1 MLNPVREKVRY
12 KHYSLST
19 ERTYISWIKH
29 YIVFHGKRHPTEM
42 GSIEVEQ
49 FLSYLANERYVSS
62 ATQNQALSAILFLYR
77 EVLELKL
84 PWMDGFERSKKTL
97 ACGIKE
103 PLHESFMSHIAG
115 KIMMI
120 ARSATKSSWATSSCR
135 WETGT
140 ALCQESSIAGED
152 SQPTSPHTLRHSFA
166 THILQAGYD
175 IRTVREL
182 LGHSDVSTTMIYT
195 HVLNKGGKG
204 VISPLDHLWSKVHS
218 AWFCRY
224 WSVSVCHGGI
234 RFWMIGEVTKLVVSG

>member
-140 ALCQESSIAGED
+140 ALCQESSIAGGNN
-152 SQPTSPHTLRHSFA
+152 
-166 THILQAGYD
+166 QASHHL
-175 IRTVREL
+175 I
-182 LGHSDVSTTMIYT
+182 HC
-195 HVLNKGGKG
+195 
-204 VISPLDHLWSKVHS
+204 VIPLPRI
-218 AWFCRY
+218 FCRRVMIFGQCRNY
-224 WSVSVCHGGI
+224 WGTVMFQRRWFIRMFWIKVAKASSALWIIYEAKFIRLGFAGI
-234 RFWMIGEVTKLVVSG
+234 DQLAFAMGASGSGWLVKLPN

>member
-84 PWMDGFERSKKTL
+84 PWMDGFERSKKRL
-97 ACGIKE
+97 
-103 PLHESFMSHIAG
+103 PVVFLHESFMSHIAG

-120 ARSATKSSWATSSCR
+120 ARSATKSS
-135 WETGT
+135 
-140 ALCQESSIAGED
+140 
-152 SQPTSPHTLRHSFA
+152 
-166 THILQAGYD
+166 
-175 IRTVREL
+175 
-182 LGHSDVSTTMIYT
+182 
-195 HVLNKGGKG
+195 
-204 VISPLDHLWSKVHS
+204 
-218 AWFCRY
+218 
-224 WSVSVCHGGI
+224 
-234 RFWMIGEVTKLVVSG
+234 

>member
-77 EVLELKL
+77 EALELKL

-140 ALCQESSIAGED
+140 ALCQESSIAGGN
-152 SQPTSPHTLRHSFA
+152 SQASHHLIHCVIPLPRIFCRRVMIFA
-166 THILQAGYD
+166 QCRNYWG
-175 IRTVREL
+175 TVMFQRRWF
-182 LGHSDVSTTMIYT
+182 T

-234 RFWMIGEVTKLVVSG
+234 RFWIIGEVTKLVVSG